1 MLSPRWTVN
10 AEVSGIW
17 FQEDEYDDGAGPWSG
32 PDSLVD
38 AARAWRTWSGMD
50 PAERQEAVGD
60 WLRAR
65 ADTEGTRTR
74 FGTETRVNLAAV
86 YRAYTDLDRGLR
98 VDAVLEAQYLGLGR
112 DRTDGVYERATGG
125 DMIYLMPG
133 VRAYWE
139 NLSVAFGVKTPVWTD
154 LNEEDEQQG
163 GEGTEDY
170 RLIFAVSALF

>member
-1 MLSPRWTVN
+1 VN

-17 FQEDEYDDGAGPWSG
+17 FQEHEYDDGAGPWSG
-32 PDSLVD
+32 PDSLVG
-38 AARAWRTWSGMD
+38 AARAWRNWSGMD

-60 WLRAR
+60 WLRTR